1 MRMTHTTSNV
11 QTLRQRLDELAAE
24 RALAGLEG
32 LGSNQPYLADLEG
45 EIAFAQKAYVGAAVT
60 QIATLRGELSGR
72 LQG

>member
-1 MRMTHTTSNV
+1 MTHTTSNV